1 MYRGVLGALERE
13 GDGRGER
20 ERGENARRGAV
31 GALLAERVLADF
43 CRLVHFACVDI
54 KLTGRGV
61 AATSRL
67 STRIVRGPKKI
78 SPGTTPS

>member
-43 CRLVHFACVDI
+43 CRLVHFACGNI
-54 KLTGRGV
+54 KDGSRGRGDV
-61 AATSRL
+61 AAP
-67 STRIVRGPKKI
+67 TRIVRGPKKI

>member
-43 CRLVHFACVDI
+43 CRLVHAACVDI
-54 KLTGRGV
+54 KDGPRGRGK
-61 AATSRL
+61 TSRL
-67 STRIVRGPKKI
+67 RRGADA
-78 SPGTTPS
+78 TLCQCAH